1 MKINAIPRK
10 TLIKSGFMFTSVKQV
25 IKKNE
30 CVVPQT
36 LLETLVTVPN
46 KTDL

>member
-10 TLIKSGFMFTSVKQV
+10 ILIKSGFMFTSVKQV

-30 CVVPQT
+30 CVALQT
-36 LLETLVTVPN
+36 LLEILVTVP
-46 KTDL
+46 KTPDL